1 MHELG
6 YGVTVVHS
14 LGLLLVGAES
24 FTVAPEVIVNPPPF
38 LQLLGELQV
47 EMIVTPSSPLGVHP
61 AVANWTVAPAPTENE
76 APLGA
81 SPSR

>member
-6 YGVTVVHS
+6 YGVTVVHP

-24 FTVAPEVIVNPPPF
+24 FTVAPEAIVNPPPF

-47 EMIVTPSSPLGVHP
+47 EMIVTPLPEPHP
-61 AVANWTVAPAPTENE
+61 VASWTVAPAPTENE
-76 APLGA
+76 APLDA